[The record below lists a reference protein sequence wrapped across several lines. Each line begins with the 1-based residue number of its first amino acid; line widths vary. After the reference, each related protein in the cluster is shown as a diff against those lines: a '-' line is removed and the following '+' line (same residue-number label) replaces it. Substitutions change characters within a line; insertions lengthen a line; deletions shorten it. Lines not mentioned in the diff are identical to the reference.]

1 MSINERM
8 VKQSFVIACDIKK
21 ITYEN
26 VILELHNVNPEV
38 NEDIIKATLKEN
50 FKKWLEQYPELAKK
64 CPKMSLMSVLK
75 VFAKR
80 FA

>member
-1 MSINERM
+1 M
-8 VKQSFVIACDIKK
+8 
-21 ITYEN
+21 
-26 VILELHNVNPEV
+26 NPEV
-38 NEDIIKATLKEN
+38 NEDVIKATLKEN

-75 VFAKR
+75 VFAKK